1 MLARRAVVQ
10 HGPRSPVAD
19 HARHGP
25 VEVGTVVDVS
35 ELEPRPEPGPVA
47 DPLDL
52 RCSDADREAV
62 AEVIRQAAGDGRLTL
77 DEHGERLDAVYAART
92 YRDLLPVVADLPGA
106 AVPGVPQLGR
116 TPGDALAPR
125 AGNRVVPGGVA
136 ASDNAVAIFSE
147 TKRTGAWLVPA
158 DYASVAVFGSVELD
172 LREASMASNQVQIQ
186 ANAIFGEVKVIVG
199 DGVTVSTV
207 GTPVLGEYEGPREAP
222 VEGKPH
228 VVLNGVAL
236 LGSVE
241 VKRKVPKPP
250 RKKWRG

>member
-1 MLARRAVVQ
+1 M
-10 HGPRSPVAD
+10 S
-19 HARHGP
+19 
-25 VEVGTVVDVS
+25 TVIDVS

-77 DEHGERLDAVYAART
+77 DELDERLDAVYAART
-92 YRDLLPVVADLPGA
+92 YRDLLPVVGDLPGA

-116 TPGDALAPR
+116 APGDAVAQR

-147 TKRTGAWLVPA
+147 TKRTGTWLVPS

-186 ANAIFGEVKVIVG
+186 ANAIFGEVRVIVG

-207 GTPVLGEYEGPREAP
+207 GTPVLGEYEGPRETP
-222 VEGKPH
+222 VDGKPH
-228 VVLNGVAL
+228 IVLNGVAL

-241 VKRKVPKPP
+241 VKRKVPKASK
-250 RKKWRG
+250 RKWRS